1 MSLHNSFILKV
12 FVCLLIVASL
22 GACGFQPVHGKRKTA
37 ENQIMKN
44 ELAKVWIYEI
54 EDREGQMLH
63 NELLNLFNPKGR
75 PAHSKFKLKIIYS
88 ETQSNTGI
96 GKNEFATRSNL
107 VVSASFQFIGNN
119 PLKGLSRS
127 TVAFNILNSPTGT
140 EFAKRDARKR
150 AIESVARDIHRRIAV
165 HLLNDSPAKQPEQ
178 PVRIM
183 K

>member
-1 MSLHNSFILKV
+1 MSSRNTFILKV
-12 FVCLLIVASL
+12 FVCLFIVAGL

-75 PAHSKFKLKIIYS
+75 PKHPTYKLKIIYD

-96 GKNEFATRSNL
+96 GKNEFATRANL
-107 VVSASFQFIGNN
+107 IVSALFEFSGNA

-140 EFAKRDARKR
+140 EFAKRDARTR
-150 AIESVARDIHRRIAV
+150 AIQSVARDIHRRIAV
-165 HLLNDSPAKQPEQ
+165 HLLNKPPASQTEKPI
-178 PVRIM
+178 RIM
-183 K
+183 R